1 MTSEASDLSE
11 FWGLQWLIDRG
22 VEGARERQ
30 DALLDR
36 RATESVTERAAFESA
51 FEDAPVWPTPIAVPG
66 PSAVRAAYEAAP
78 VILVDTRS
86 GQITGVRHVGP
97 PEERR

>member
-66 PSAVRAAYEAAP
+66 PSAVPCGLRGGSGDPGRYE
-78 VILVDTRS
+78 
-86 GQITGVRHVGP
+86 VRPDHRGP
-97 PEERR
+97 PRGAT